1 MPRPPRPPRLPRALL
16 RLVPAVLLAALA
28 GTACAAPG
36 SAPSGDSG
44 GDGRTVSI
52 GVADA
57 SENYWNVYKAKAAA
71 QGITVDLVNFTDY
84 NQPNPALSQG
94 QLQLNEFQH
103 LLYLANY
110 NVRNDDTLVPI
121 GATAVYPLPLYST
134 THASVDEIPQGGKV
148 AIPNDPTNQ
157 ARALLVLQAA
167 KLVSLKGGGNSLS
180 TPNDVDTAASKVTVL
195 PVDAAQTAANID
207 GVDAAVVNNNYANA
221 ANLGDDRILFAE
233 DPNSEAAKP
242 YINAFV
248 ARAADKDDPTYLK
261 LAQLYHDPEV
271 IDAAR
276 KDLGTAGVFKTNDAA
291 DLQATTVQIEDTI
304 RKAGG

>member
-1 MPRPPRPPRLPRALL
+1 MPRLPRLPRVTRALL
-16 RLVPAVLLAALA
+16 LLVPLLVAV
-28 GTACAAPG
+28 ACAAPG
-36 SAPSGDSG
+36 TAPSGGSG
-44 GDGRTVSI
+44 NGGGQTVSI

-71 QGITVDLVNFTDY
+71 QGITVNLVNFTDY

-110 NVRNDDTLVPI
+110 DVKNNDTLVPI

-134 THASVDEIPQGGKV
+134 THTSLDQIPQGGKV

-167 KLVSLKGGGNSLS
+167 KLISLKGGGNSLS

-195 PVDAAQTAANID
+195 PVDAAQTAANLG
-207 GVDAAVVNNNYANA
+207 GVDAAVVNNNYATA
-221 ANLGDDRILFAE
+221 ANLRDDQILYAE
-233 DPNSEAAKP
+233 DPNSDAAKP

-248 ARAADKDDPTYLK
+248 ARAADKDNATYLT

-271 IDAAR
+271 VDAVR
-276 KDLGTAGVFKTNDAA
+276 KDLGTSGVLKTNDAA
-291 DLQATTVQIEDTI
+291 DLQATTAQIEDTI